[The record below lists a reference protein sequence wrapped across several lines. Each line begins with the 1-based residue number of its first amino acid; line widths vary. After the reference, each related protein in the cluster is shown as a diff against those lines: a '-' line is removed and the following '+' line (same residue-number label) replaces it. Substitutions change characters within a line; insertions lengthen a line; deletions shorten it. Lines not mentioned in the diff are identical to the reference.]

1 MPAGRKK
8 GPVDD
13 LSKATRLTFR
23 LDEDTVAKF
32 KVIAAHR
39 RLKLEEL
46 GREAIIDVIKKHKP
60 TLKDL
65 IES

>member
-1 MPAGRKK
+1 MARKK

-13 LSKATRLTFR
+13 KMKATRLTFR
-23 LDEDTVAKF
+23 LDEETVARF

-46 GREAIIDVIKKHKP
+46 GREAIIDVIKKHKQS
-60 TLKDL
+60 LREL
-65 IES
+65 VES